1 MTVEVR
7 VNDDPAD
14 AIGEGAFVVGRDSMS
29 REVVVENRP
38 PFADE
43 VGGTGNVAPGSLREA
58 ATSEM
63 SVSVDH
69 SEYQKMFRKLEG
81 IFE

>member
-1 MTVEVR
+1 
-7 VNDDPAD
+7 
-14 AIGEGAFVVGRDSMS
+14 MS

-43 VGGTGNVAPGSLREA
+43 VGGTGDVAPGSLREA

-63 SVSVDH
+63 SASVDH
-69 SEYQKMFRKLEG
+69 SEYKKMFRKLEG